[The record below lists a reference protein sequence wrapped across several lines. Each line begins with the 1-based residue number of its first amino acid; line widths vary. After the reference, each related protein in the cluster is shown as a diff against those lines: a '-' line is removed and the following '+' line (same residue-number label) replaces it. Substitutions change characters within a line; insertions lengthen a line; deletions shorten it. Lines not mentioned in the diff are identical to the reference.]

1 MLRAISSH
9 QCGSGSNLGVD
20 AICGLNLLLVLSFAT
35 RGVSPGT
42 SIFPSPQK
50 PTFLNTNLSRNQIE
64 EEPLKGCVTSKSLF
78 YLFIYLFI
86 RHHHHYCK
94 CCSFCCKVVV
104 VVKISTI
111 IIKIL
116 YCFSNLKSSLIHLQI
131 CSGQDQITCVASFHL
146 SVILC

>member
-78 YLFIYLFI
+78 YLFIYLFD
-86 RHHHHYCK
+86 
-94 CCSFCCKVVV
+94 
-104 VVKISTI
+104 I
-111 IIKIL
+111 IIIIANAVAVVARL
-116 YCFSNLKSSLIHLQI
+116 SLLLKSPPL
-131 CSGQDQITCVASFHL
+131 L
-146 SVILC
+146 SRYCIVLVI